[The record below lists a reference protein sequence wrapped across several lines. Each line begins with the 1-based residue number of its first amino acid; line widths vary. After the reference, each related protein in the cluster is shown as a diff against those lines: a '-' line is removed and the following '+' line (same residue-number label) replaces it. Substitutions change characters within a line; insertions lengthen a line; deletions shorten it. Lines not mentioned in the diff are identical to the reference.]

1 MSLKS
6 KNVHKRVFYYS
17 EKPLDTNYPFLES
30 FYFRILEFD
39 NKKSIEYVKIEK
51 ISFIDQIDNISNT
64 QVLFEYPNIPNSIS
78 KAVNEIE
85 NLL

>member
-6 KNVHKRVFYYS
+6 KNVDKRIFYYS
-17 EKPLDTNYPFLES
+17 EKPLDINYPFTES

-51 ISFIDQIDNISNT
+51 ISFVDQIDNISNT